1 MANIFNNVTNDSTMQ
16 STNIPPLVVEIDDLC
31 KLLNIGKNTAY
42 KLLTTN
48 QIESFKV
55 GSVWKIPMYA
65 INDYIRAQCAK
76 PKRYLYTLIDPKKE
90 SKHKSKKEILPEE
103 DLSNK

>member
-1 MANIFNNVTNDSTMQ
+1 MANVFNNATNNSTAQ
-16 STNIPPLVVEIDDLC
+16 SSNIPPLIVEIDDLC

-65 INDYIRAQCAK
+65 INDYIHAQCSK
-76 PKRYLYTLIDPKKE
+76 PKRYLYTLVDDKDTKQ
-90 SKHKSKKEILPEE
+90 KKSKPNDE
-103 DLSNK
+103 SQNNK

>member
-1 MANIFNNVTNDSTMQ
+1 MTNVFNNATN
-16 STNIPPLVVEIDDLC
+16 TNNIQTNNVPPIIVEIDDLC

-42 KLLTTN
+42 KLLTSN

-65 INDYIRAQCAK
+65 INEYIRMQCSK
-76 PKRYLYTLIDPKKE
+76 PKRYLYKLIDKDR
-90 SKHKSKKEILPEE
+90 
-103 DLSNK
+103 DLKYEQALEKLLDK